1 VTTTSEKSVR
11 ILDRGEESLS
21 QSKDEEY
28 AYWQS
33 RPPLERLVAMQ
44 ELSFAFFEE
53 RDNATEVRRQFL
65 RSPVILAD
73 IRVIERAQKQKPG
86 K

>member
-1 VTTTSEKSVR
+1 MKEGTEMTVR
-11 ILDRGEESLS
+11 ILRRNAETLL

-53 RDNATEVRRQFL
+53 RGNEAEIRRQLL
-65 RSPVILAD
+65 RSPVCL
-73 IRVIERAQKQKPG
+73 PLPWC
-86 K
+86 

>member
-1 VTTTSEKSVR
+1 MASFMTDASEKTVR
-11 ILDRGEESLS
+11 IMRGDAEGLL

-33 RPPLERLVAMQ
+33 RPPLERLAAMQ

-53 RDNATEVRRQFL
+53 RGNEAEIRRQFL
-65 RSPVILAD
+65 RSPVCL
-73 IRVIERAQKQKPG
+73 PLPWH
-86 K
+86 

>member
-1 VTTTSEKSVR
+1 MADATEKTVR
-11 ILDRGEESLS
+11 IMRSDAESLL

-33 RPPLERLVAMQ
+33 RPAIERLAAMQ

-53 RDNATEVRRQFL
+53 RGNEAEIRRQFL
-65 RSPVILAD
+65 RSPVCLP
-73 IRVIERAQKQKPG
+73 RF
-86 K
+86 

>member
-1 VTTTSEKSVR
+1 MTDASEMTVR
-11 ILDRGEESLS
+11 ILRRNTENLL

-33 RPPLERLVAMQ
+33 RSPLDRLVAMQ

-53 RDNATEVRRQFL
+53 RDDEAEIRRQFL
-65 RSPVILAD
+65 RSPVCLP
-73 IRVIERAQKQKPG
+73 RF
-86 K
+86 

>member
-1 VTTTSEKSVR
+1 MTHASEKTVR
-11 ILDRGEESLS
+11 IMRRDTESLLE
-21 QSKDEEY
+21 SKDEEY

-53 RDNATEVRRQFL
+53 RGNEAEIRRQFL
-65 RSPVILAD
+65 RSPVCLP
-73 IRVIERAQKQKPG
+73 RL
-86 K
+86 

>member
-1 VTTTSEKSVR
+1 MNDGIETTVR
-11 ILDRGEESLS
+11 ILKRNTETLM

-33 RPPLERLVAMQ
+33 RTPIERLAAMQ

-53 RDNATEVRRQFL
+53 RGNEAEIRRQFL
-65 RSPVILAD
+65 RSPVCL
-73 IRVIERAQKQKPG
+73 RLLSC
-86 K
+86 

>member
-1 VTTTSEKSVR
+1 MSDANKKAVR
-11 ILDRGEESLS
+11 IMTLDTESLK

-33 RPPLERLVAMQ
+33 RPPIERLAAMQ

-53 RDNATEVRRQFL
+53 RGNEAEIRRQFL
-65 RSPVILAD
+65 RSPVCLP
-73 IRVIERAQKQKPG
+73 RL
-86 K
+86 

>member
-1 VTTTSEKSVR
+1 MSGGNEVSVR
-11 ILDRGEESLS
+11 ILRRDEATLL

-33 RPPLERLVAMQ
+33 QSPVERLVTMQ

-53 RDNATEVRRQFL
+53 RGNEAKVRQQFL
-65 RSPVILAD
+65 RSPGCLP
-73 IRVIERAQKQKPG
+73 RSPR
-86 K
+86 

>member
-1 VTTTSEKSVR
+1 MTDASEKTVR
-11 ILDRGEESLS
+11 IMRRDTGSLL

-33 RPPLERLVAMQ
+33 RPPLERVVATQ

-53 RDNATEVRRQFL
+53 RGNEAEIRRQFL
-65 RSPVILAD
+65 RSPVCL
-73 IRVIERAQKQKPG
+73 RLPWR
-86 K
+86 

>member
-1 VTTTSEKSVR
+1 MTTTSEKTVR
-11 ILDRGEESLS
+11 VLNRNEESLL

-33 RPPLERLVAMQ
+33 RPPVERLLAMQ

-65 RSPVILAD
+65 RTPVSLP
-73 IRVIERAQKQKPG
+73 RL
-86 K
+86 

>member
-1 VTTTSEKSVR
+1 MKEGTEMTVR
-11 ILDRGEESLS
+11 ILRRNAETLL

-33 RPPLERLVAMQ
+33 RPALERLVAMQ

-53 RDNATEVRRQFL
+53 RGNEAEIRRQLL
-65 RSPVILAD
+65 RSPVCLP
-73 IRVIERAQKQKPG
+73 RL
-86 K
+86 